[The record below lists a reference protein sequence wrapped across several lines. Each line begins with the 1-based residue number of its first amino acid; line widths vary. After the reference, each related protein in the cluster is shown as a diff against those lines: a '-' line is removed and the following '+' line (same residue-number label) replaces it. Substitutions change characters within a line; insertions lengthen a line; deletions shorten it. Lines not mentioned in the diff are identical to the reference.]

1 MLNTERPVILLGE
14 GARGADLDFI
24 LSLGV
29 PILTSWQ
36 AADLIDSDHPM
47 NFGRPGLYGQRCANR
62 VLFEADSVLALGCRL
77 SIWTVGYEGLRADQ
91 ALTIVDID
99 PLELDRFPHARRVR
113 STVAQYLPE
122 LKPFDRVHYED
133 EPLTWLD
140 QCNGWRLKY
149 PWIESPAHDDPPNYI
164 SPYRVMERLQPM
176 LKPDQIITTDMGTA
190 LVCAFQ
196 TLRLKPPQRLMT
208 SGGLGEMGC
217 ALPAAIGASF
227 ARGKSEVL
235 CLHCDGGMMLNL
247 QELQTIAHH
256 QLPIKILVFSNDGYG
271 MLKATQRGAK
281 MAYAGVNKASGVS
294 CPDFRL
300 VAQSFGMASAQ
311 VRIWEDWDRVM
322 PWAMAE
328 TIPVLVEIFIDPEQ
342 KLVPKLDPV
351 YVDGKPTSPAFW
363 DLSPRIE

>member
-1 MLNTERPVILLGE
+1 MLNTERPIILLGE
-14 GARGADLDFI
+14 GARCADLELI

-29 PILTSWQ
+29 PVLTSWQ
-36 AADLIDSDHPM
+36 AADMVDSDHPM

-62 VLFEADSVLALGCRL
+62 VLHEADFVLSLGCRL

-91 ALTIVDID
+91 ALTIVDVD
-99 PLELDRFPHARRVR
+99 QLELDRFPRARRVC
-113 STVAQYLPE
+113 STVTQFLPE
-122 LKPFDRVHYED
+122 LKPFNRVHYED
-133 EPLTWLD
+133 EAPGWVSR
-140 QCNGWRLKY
+140 CNHWRRQY
-149 PWIESPAHDDPPNYI
+149 PWIESPAHDDPPNYL
-164 SPYRVMERLQPM
+164 SPYRVMERLQPL
-176 LKPDQIITTDMGTA
+176 LKADQVIVTDMGTA

-196 TLRLKPPQRLMT
+196 TLRLKPPQRLVT

-227 ARGKSEVL
+227 ARDKSEVL

-256 QLPIKILVFSNDGYG
+256 RLPIKVLVFSNDGYN
-271 MLKATQRGAK
+271 MIKATQRMAG
-281 MAYAGVNKASGVS
+281 MAYSGTNRESGVS

-300 VAQSFGMASAQ
+300 VAQSFGIAAAQ
-311 VRIWEDWDRVM
+311 VRTWEDWDRVV
-322 PWAMAE
+322 PWAMGTPGPA
-328 TIPVLVEIFIDPEQ
+328 LVEIFTDPEQ

-363 DLSPRIE
+363 DLSPRL

>member
-1 MLNTERPVILLGE
+1 MRPVILLGE

-24 LSLGV
+24 LSLGIPV
-29 PILTSWQ
+29 LTSWQ
-36 AADLIDSDHPM
+36 AADMIDSDHPM

-62 VLFEADSVLALGCRL
+62 VLYFADFVLSLGCRL

-91 ALTIVDID
+91 ALTIVDVD
-99 PLELDRFPHARRVR
+99 PLELDRFPRASRIRCSV
-113 STVAQYLPE
+113 SQFLDE
-122 LKPFDRVHYED
+122 LKSGAVYPFNTPAPD
-133 EPLTWLD
+133 WLLNC
-140 QCNGWRLKY
+140 QHWRDKY

-176 LKPDQIITTDMGTA
+176 LKQDQIITTDMGTA

-227 ARGKSEVL
+227 ARNKGEVL
-235 CLHCDGGMMLNL
+235 CLNCDGGGLLNL
-247 QELQTIAHH
+247 QELQTVVHH
-256 QLPIKILVFSNDGYG
+256 QLPIKIIVFSNDGYN
-271 MLKATQRGAK
+271 MIKATQRT
-281 MAYAGVNKASGVS
+281 AGMKYSGTNKASGVS

-300 VAQSFGMASAQ
+300 VAQSFGIASAQ
-311 VRIWEDWDRVM
+311 VRTWEDWDRVM
-322 PWAMAE
+322 PWAMSE
-328 TIPVLVEIFIDPEQ
+328 NIPALVEIFIDPEQ

-351 YVDGKPTSPAFW
+351 YVDGKPTSPPFF
-363 DLSPRIE
+363 DLSPSLE

>member
-1 MLNTERPVILLGE
+1 MQNMTGDRPVILLGE
-14 GARGADLDFI
+14 GARGADLDLI

-29 PILTSWQ
+29 PILCSWQ
-36 AADLIDSDHPM
+36 AADMVDSDHPL

-77 SIWTVGYEGLRADQ
+77 SIWMVGYEGLRDDQ
-91 ALTIVDID
+91 ALTIVDVD
-99 PLELDRFPHARRVR
+99 QLELDRFPRARRVC
-113 STVAQYLPE
+113 STVAQFLPE
-122 LKPFDRVHYED
+122 LTPAKPGA
-133 EPLTWLD
+133 WLD
-140 QCNGWRLKY
+140 ECNAWRRRY
-149 PWIESPAHDDPPNYI
+149 PWIESPAHDDQPNYI

-176 LKPDQIITTDMGTA
+176 LKADQIIVTDMGTA

-227 ARGKSEVL
+227 ARSKGEVL

-256 QLPIKILVFSNDGYG
+256 QLPVKIIVFSNDGYN
-271 MLKATQRGAK
+271 MIKATQRTAG
-281 MAYAGVNKASGVS
+281 MAYSGTNKASGVS

-300 VAQSFGMASAQ
+300 VAQAFGIAAAQ
-311 VRIWEDWDRVM
+311 VRTWEDWDRVM

-328 TIPVLVEIFIDPEQ
+328 TVPVLVEIFTDPEQ
-342 KLVPKLDPV
+342 KLVPKLDPIYRNGV
-351 YVDGKPTSPAFW
+351 ATSPAFW
-363 DLSPRIE
+363 KLSPIL